1 MLMDAGFVLS
11 LLNLLI
17 ATARLA
23 LDVVVLAITPRKRKR
38 PRHMRPPPDS

>member
-1 MLMDAGFVLS
+1 MGFDSLFS

-23 LDVVVLAITPRKRKR
+23 LEVVALVVATRKRKR
-38 PRHMRPPPDS
+38 PRHMRPPPKT